1 MDKVKAITKK
11 LEYMNTR
18 SNIKLK
24 QSLTFNTDI
33 LSNMGSKNRFM
44 STYQDQFQTD
54 RPRMTTQYER
64 LR

>member
-11 LEYMNTR
+11 LEYMNSR

-33 LSNMGSKNRFM
+33 LNNMGTKNRFM
-44 STYQDQFQTD
+44 STYQDQF
-54 RPRMTTQYER
+54 
-64 LR
+64 